1 VRWGPR
7 EGEGA
12 IDRNRNFI
20 NQRVIEKPIGVF
32 RGNHSWV
39 EFSRK
44 IVNFPGGEEMRV
56 SFSFSF
62 SFIFFLF
69 SIFFFSFCYF
79 FFSNEVRE

>member
-32 RGNHSWV
+32 RGNHGWV

-56 SFSFSF
+56 SFY
-62 SFIFFLF
+62 FIFFLF
-69 SIFFFSFCYF
+69 SILFQMK
-79 FFSNEVRE
+79 